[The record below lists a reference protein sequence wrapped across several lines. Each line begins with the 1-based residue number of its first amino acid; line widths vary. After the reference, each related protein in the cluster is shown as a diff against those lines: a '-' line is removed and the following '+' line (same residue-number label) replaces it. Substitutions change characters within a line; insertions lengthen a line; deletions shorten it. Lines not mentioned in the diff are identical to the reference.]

1 MGNHD
6 HHDRHGVGHSGSH
19 PKPFSRMLSLLGPER
34 ADMTNLTIY
43 CVAIAILSL
52 ATPIAVEL
60 LVNTVAFGVLL
71 WPVIVIS
78 MVLMGC
84 LALAAAIR
92 AMQVFVVECLQRRLF
107 ARVVADYAD
116 RFPSLALDHFQHRSG
131 PELANRF
138 FDVLTLQKSTA
149 TLLLDGLALV
159 VTTLVGLVVLA
170 TYHPFLLGFGVV
182 LIGLVGFL
190 ILVLGWGGVRTS
202 IHESHAKYDVAAWL
216 EEVLRCHRV
225 FKSPGGKR
233 LALEKA
239 DTLASHYL
247 DARKDHFAVVWRQT
261 LFALGV
267 QVIASSVVL
276 GLGGWLVITR
286 QLTLGQ
292 LVAAELIVSFV
303 ASSVSKLGKYA
314 ETWYDLM
321 SSAEKIGLVTDIS
334 LDREGG
340 EPIADSGAGLAL
352 RVGREGSPPWQIAG
366 GAKVALAGAAG
377 TGKSRLLEIICGLRD
392 PGHLR
397 VEIDGMDLRNLS
409 LESLRG
415 YAAYVG
421 EWTGLVQG
429 TVLENIRMGRNHVTL
444 AAITAALDMVAMRGA
459 VQGLPAGL
467 DTPVVP
473 GGSPFSQNQEILLT
487 LARAIAG
494 QPRLL
499 AIDRVLD
506 GLDPAS
512 LETVLRGL
520 TGVSAPWT
528 LVVATHRDEVLV
540 KCDSMVS
547 MPGESSGE
555 LPSRGYQS
563 VTGEETP

>member
-1 MGNHD
+1 MGTPGLHIG
-6 HHDRHGVGHSGSH
+6 HGESQSGLLA
-19 PKPFSRMLSLLGPER
+19 KPFTRMLHLIGPEQ
-34 ADMTNLTIY
+34 ADITNLTLY
-43 CVAIAILSL
+43 CIAIAILSL
-52 ATPIAVEL
+52 ASPIAVEA
-60 LVNTVAFGVLL
+60 LVNTVAFGVLF
-71 WPVIVIS
+71 WPVLAIS
-78 MVLMGC
+78 LALMGC

-107 ARVVADYAD
+107 ARVVADYAH
-116 RFPSLALDHFQHRSG
+116 RFPALGLDHFRHQSG

-138 FDVLTLQKSTA
+138 FDVLTLQKSAA

-170 TYHPFLLGFGVV
+170 TYHPFLLGFGLV

-225 FKSPGGKR
+225 FKSPGGR
-233 LALEKA
+233 QMALDKA
-239 DTLASHYL
+239 DSLASHYL

-267 QVIASSVVL
+267 QVAASSVVL

-292 LVAAELIVSFV
+292 LVASELIVSLV
-303 ASSVSKLGKYA
+303 ASSISKLGKYA

-321 SSAEKIGLVTDIS
+321 SSSEKIGLVTDMS
-334 LDREGG
+334 LDRDGG
-340 EPIADSGAGLAL
+340 EAIPDSGSGLAV
-352 RVGREGSPPWQIAG
+352 RASREGLTSFQVAG
-366 GAKVALAGAAG
+366 GAKVALAGPAG
-377 TGKSRLLEIICGLRD
+377 SGKTRLLEIICGLRD
-392 PGHLR
+392 PGGFR
-397 VEIDGMDLRNLS
+397 VEIDGMDLRNIS
-409 LESLRG
+409 LDSLHG

-421 EWTGLVQG
+421 EGTGLVQG
-429 TVLENIRMGRNHVTL
+429 TVLENLRMGRGHVPL
-444 AAITAALDMVAMRGA
+444 SAITSALETVGMRGV
-459 VQGLPAGL
+459 VQGLPLGL

-473 GGSPFSQNQEILLT
+473 GGSPFSQTQETLLA

-494 QPRLL
+494 QPRIL

-506 GLDPAS
+506 GLDPSA
-512 LETVLRGL
+512 LESVMRGL
-520 TGVSAPWT
+520 SGPMAPWT
-528 LVVATHRDEVLV
+528 LLVVSNRDEVLV
-540 KCDSMVS
+540 KCDSMIALPS
-547 MPGESSGE
+547 ENPAESSIH
-555 LPSRGYQS
+555 GYRS
-563 VTGEETP
+563 VSGSVSP